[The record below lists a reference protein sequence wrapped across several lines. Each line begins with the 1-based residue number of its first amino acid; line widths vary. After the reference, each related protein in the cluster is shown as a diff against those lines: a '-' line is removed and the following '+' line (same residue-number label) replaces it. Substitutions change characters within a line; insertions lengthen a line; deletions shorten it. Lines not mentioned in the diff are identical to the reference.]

1 MTFALLALVVLVGL
15 LGPVLS
21 ARARW
26 RVPVV
31 LGELLGG
38 LLIGV
43 SGLRLVDPAASDFRL
58 LADIGFGL
66 TMMVVGSRIP
76 VRDAVVRSAAV
87 RGLLG
92 ALAVGVASAVLGAGL
107 GVLFGTGHGAVY
119 AVLLASSSGALVLP
133 MLPSAR
139 LKAASSAQ
147 LVAQIA
153 IADIACIVVLPLV
166 IAPDRALPAAVGA
179 LAIAIA
185 AVLLLLVL
193 LRIGRTD
200 LRRRLHAYSERR
212 RFALELRFSLLA
224 LFALA
229 AIAQFAGLSIM
240 LAGFALGLVLSAIG
254 EPHRLARQLFGI
266 TEGFF
271 GPLFF
276 VWLGASL
283 DLRAFVGHP
292 LMILLGVA
300 LGLAAVVAHLAAR
313 AAGLPWLQSVA
324 AAGQLGVPVAAVAL
338 GIQTG
343 TLLPGEGSAILLG
356 ALVTVGTSAAAIGA
370 LGRSAAPV
378 GDGKQA

>member
-1 MTFALLALVVLVGL
+1 MSFALLALVVLVGL

-21 ARARW
+21 ARAVW

-38 LLIGV
+38 LVIGV
-43 SGLRLVDPAASDFRL
+43 SGLRLVDPGADDFRL

-66 TMMVVGSRIP
+66 TMMVVGSHIP

-87 RGLLG
+87 RGLVG
-92 ALAVGVASAVLGAGL
+92 AVAVGVASAAIGTGI

-133 MLPSAR
+133 MLQSAR
-139 LKAASSAQ
+139 LGPAVSAQ

-153 IADIACIVVLPLV
+153 IADIACIVLLPLV
-166 IAPDRALPAAVGA
+166 IAPARALPAALGA
-179 LAIAIA
+179 LAIAA
-185 AVLLLLVL
+185 AAILLLLIL

-200 LRRRLHAYSERR
+200 LRRRMHAYSERR

-229 AIAQFAGLSIM
+229 AIGQIAGLSIM
-240 LAGFALGLVLSAIG
+240 LAGFALGLVLSAVG

-292 LMILLGVA
+292 LMILLGVV
-300 LGLAAVVAHLAAR
+300 LGLGAVAAHLAAR
-313 AAGLPWLQSVA
+313 AAGLPWLQAVA

-356 ALVTVGTSAAAIGA
+356 ALVTVGTSAVAIGVLA
-370 LGRSAAPV
+370 RRAPSP
-378 GDGKQA
+378 ARTAS